1 MASTR
6 RSWYCAALAGLLGLG
21 LWCFDDLYHWLLPE
35 DHWGVYVAGGFEL
48 LLMGPGLAAAAFMAS
63 ELLARRVAEER
74 TRRFSALGVVSA
86 SVAHEVRN
94 PLHNLRLLLD
104 EAVAEGTLAGDGELH
119 QRLAANVERIRQA
132 VDLVYCLARTEPQA
146 APAEPCDLVEL
157 LGECLAAEAAQGRP
171 LPLTLPA
178 GPAPV
183 AVEPAL
189 VRLVLGNLLRN
200 ARAALVGDAAVAVRL
215 EREPAAWLL
224 ELANP
229 GRLPPDA
236 GRGPLGSAKPD
247 GLGLGLFIS
256 RQLAE
261 SVRGSLEMCGRD
273 GLVVARLRLP
283 RNSR

>member
-1 MASTR
+1 MAATR
-6 RSWYCAALAGLLGLG
+6 RSWFSAALAGSLGMG
-21 LWCFDDLYHWLLPE
+21 LWAWDDLYHWLLPA
-35 DHWGVYVAGGFEL
+35 DHWAASLAGGLEM
-48 LLMGPGLAAAAFMAS
+48 LLMGPGFALAAYLGS

-74 TRRFSALGVVSA
+74 TRRFTALGVVSA

-104 EAVAEGTLAGDGELH
+104 EAAADGTLPGDGELH
-119 QRLAANVERIRQA
+119 RRLAANVERIRQA
-132 VDLVYCLARTEPQA
+132 VDLVYCLARPEPH
-146 APAEPCDLVEL
+146 PAQVEPCDLVGL
-157 LGECLAAEAAQGRP
+157 LGECVAAEGARGRP
-171 LPLTLPA
+171 LPLALPA

-183 AVEPAL
+183 AADPVL

-200 ARAALVGDAAVAVRL
+200 ARAALAGEAALAARL
-215 EREPAAWLL
+215 ECEPDAWVL

-229 GRLPPDA
+229 GRLPQDA

-261 SVRGSLEMCGRD
+261 SAGGGLEVDGRD
-273 GLVVARLRLP
+273 GQVVARLRLP
-283 RNSR
+283 RSRQ

>member
-1 MASTR
+1 MAIAG
-6 RSWYCAALAGLLGLG
+6 RSWFCAALAGLLGLG

-35 DHWGVYVAGGFEL
+35 DHWGMHVAGGFEL
-48 LLMGPGLAAAAFMAS
+48 LLMGPGFALAAFLGS

-74 TRRFSALGVVSA
+74 TRRFTALGVVSA

-104 EAVAEGTLAGDGELH
+104 EAVADGTLAGDGELH
-119 QRLAANVERIRQA
+119 RRLAANVERIRQA
-132 VDLVYCLARTEPQA
+132 VDLVYCLARPEPQP
-146 APAEPCDLVEL
+146 APLEPCDLVEVL
-157 LGECLAAEAAQGRP
+157 RDCVAAEDVREGRP
-171 LPLTLPA
+171 LPLALPA
-178 GPAPV
+178 GPALVAAEPV
-183 AVEPAL
+183 L

-200 ARAALVGDAAVAVRL
+200 ARAGGAAITVRL
-215 EREPAAWLL
+215 EREAAAWVLD
-224 ELANP
+224 LANP

-236 GRGPLGSAKPD
+236 GRGPVGSVKPD

-261 SVRGSLEMCGRD
+261 SAHGSLEMSGRD

-283 RNSR
+283 RGDP